1 MRTQIYEHRSG
12 LKVVPRDI
20 VSDVEKILWDI
31 NPILS
36 KRTVAS
42 IKESVREKDWKKR
55 DGQVNIAWIHPLEL
69 QFRLI

>member
-31 NPILS
+31 YAIPEERI
-36 KRTVAS
+36 VM
-42 IKESVREKDWKKR
+42 
-55 DGQVNIAWIHPLEL
+55 P
-69 QFRLI
+69 

>member
-31 NPILS
+31 KVLYIDKGKS
-36 KRTVAS
+36 
-42 IKESVREKDWKKR
+42 
-55 DGQVNIAWIHPLEL
+55 
-69 QFRLI
+69 